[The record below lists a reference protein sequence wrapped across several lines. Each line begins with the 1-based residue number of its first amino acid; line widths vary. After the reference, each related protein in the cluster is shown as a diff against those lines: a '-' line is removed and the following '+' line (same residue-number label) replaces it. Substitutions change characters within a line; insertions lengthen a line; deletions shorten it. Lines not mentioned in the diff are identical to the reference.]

1 VEYACYDNQRGG
13 SEQVCIQLDLTWVMY
28 SRFALNISALSE
40 SGACLLQQTEDRST
54 QVYLRPALGRDFLS
68 LLLALA
74 QLEVR
79 LAALLSKGVLEAG
92 GVLCIIVGLFLVG
105 GGVRLAILRAKPN
118 SSSRSPLRNRLNKM
132 LNRSSR
138 CRSLFDKVAEVS
150 GELVLPGRTGG
161 W

>member
-1 VEYACYDNQRGG
+1 M
-13 SEQVCIQLDLTWVMY
+13 CIQLDLTWVMY
-28 SRFALNISALSE
+28 FRFALSVSASRE
-40 SGACLLQQTEDRST
+40 SGACLLQQAEDRPT
-54 QVYLRPALGRDFLS
+54 QIYLRPAVGRDFPF

-79 LAALLSKGVLEAG
+79 AAALWPKGVLEAG
-92 GVLCIIVGLFLVG
+92 LVLCIVVGLFLIG
-105 GGVRLAILRAKPN
+105 EGVPLAILRAKAN
-118 SSSRSPLRNRLNKM
+118 SSSLSRSRNRLNKM
-132 LNRSSR
+132 LSCSRR

>member
-1 VEYACYDNQRGG
+1 
-13 SEQVCIQLDLTWVMY
+13 MY

-92 GVLCIIVGLFLVG
+92 GVLCIFVGLFLVRQG
-105 GGVRLAILRAKPN
+105 GPLGILRAKTNTTSP
-118 SSSRSPLRNRLNKM
+118 SPLRTR
-132 LNRSSR
+132 
-138 CRSLFDKVAEVS
+138 F
-150 GELVLPGRTGG
+150 
-161 W
+161 